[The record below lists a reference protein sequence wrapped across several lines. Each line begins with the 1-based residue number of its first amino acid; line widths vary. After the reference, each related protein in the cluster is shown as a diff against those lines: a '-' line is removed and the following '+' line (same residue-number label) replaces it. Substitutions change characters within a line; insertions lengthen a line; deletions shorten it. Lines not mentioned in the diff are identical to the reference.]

1 MSQIDL
7 KSLWG
12 VRGDMDISPTKF
24 QNILCSKTFEFRH
37 AQYPVALYERHCIF
51 SLKKVHYNDPFWWD
65 LAIDATI

>member
-1 MSQIDL
+1 MSQIDP

-37 AQYPVALYERHCIF
+37 AQYPVALYERHCSRF
-51 SLKKVHYNDPFWWD
+51 GLAA
-65 LAIDATI
+65 LAISNDCYNEI